1 MRPART
7 LAAFVLSAG
16 LWAPLGAGRAD
27 CSERDVLDARFSGDE
42 MGNLGGFLR
51 GATGAWPQ

>member
-1 MRPART
+1 MTPLRT
-7 LAAFVLSAG
+7 LGALLLSAG
-16 LWAPLGAGRAD
+16 LCAPLGAGRAD
-27 CSERDVLDARFSGDE
+27 CSGRNVLDARFSGDE